1 MRLITI
7 RQRHF
12 LHLSFIFL
20 VYLKVNDDQIILD
33 KTVADQVS
41 IWKSSRGLTD
51 KVVPNHDCSGETCSY
66 YQIGD
71 VFVCEKTGQVH
82 VCDDTCREAV
92 LDPTNVLLVC
102 TISGHCFDL
111 LLSPSEMEPDTV
123 KEISFNLYLVSFVI

>member
-1 MRLITI
+1 MGS
-7 RQRHF
+7 F
-12 LHLSFIFL
+12 LYIFP
-20 VYLKVNDDQIILD
+20 VQVNDDQIILD

-82 VCDDTCREAV
+82 EKLFWT
-92 LDPTNVLLVC
+92 LQM
-102 TISGHCFDL
+102 CFWF
-111 LLSPSEMEPDTV
+111 V
-123 KEISFNLYLVSFVI
+123 QYLGTALIYYCHHLKWSRTL